1 MFEKLFEACVIR
13 LKEDLKIIKDSP
25 GVRRKFIDMELCQ
38 LNPKYYYN
46 LVQYNK
52 VLNERNSILRNK
64 KGKIVGSSIQGEV
77 RKGKKAKYISKQYN
91 ANMKYLGKSVTIN
104 DKYNTCYFYNS
115 KDKLINYK
123 RYILASDGKI
133 IGTVLYSPRGKVIR
147 KDLWPAY

>member
-1 MFEKLFEACVIR
+1 MPN
-13 LKEDLKIIKDSP
+13 DS
-25 GVRRKFIDMELCQ
+25 Q
-38 LNPKYYYN
+38 NYYYYFDVASFSKCN
-46 LVQYNK
+46 GKTFVGVTMRTKIQTKIGKIAGK
-52 VLNERNSILRNK
+52 VDTYTYSILRNK

-115 KDKLINYK
+115 KDKLISYK